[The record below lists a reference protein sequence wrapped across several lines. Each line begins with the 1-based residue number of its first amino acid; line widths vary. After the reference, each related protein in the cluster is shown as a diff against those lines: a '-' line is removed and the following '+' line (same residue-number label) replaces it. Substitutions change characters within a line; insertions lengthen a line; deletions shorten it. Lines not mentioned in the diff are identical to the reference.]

1 MRASCFLIGAKC
13 ALSVAHS
20 SACELALYM
29 KSGVMSRRGLREVLA
44 RARRD
49 PAAYAGEGVGEAGAV
64 AGHVEQVR
72 VLDGALGGHATHPRD
87 LRLVQVVHDR
97 HVDRVGC
104 AADRCAPAV
113 LRLLEGDAARVERVL
128 LDLVDA
134 DQREQLWRELR
145 RTTSHSRQRLFEPSA
160 RRWCLKI
167 WLSSWHSRFEMLMR
181 SLESAKAAAGKTFSL
196 R

>member
-1 MRASCFLIGAKC
+1 
-13 ALSVAHS
+13 
-20 SACELALYM
+20 
-29 KSGVMSRRGLREVLA
+29 MSRRGLREVLA

-145 RTTSHSRQRLFEPSA
+145 RTIAQPPAALRAVRAPLVLEDLVEQLALALRDVDEEPREREGGGGEDVLLEVGGDLGVAHHLDLRHHRLEE
-160 RRWCLKI
+160 L
-167 WLSSWHSRFEMLMR
+167 
-181 SLESAKAAAGKTFSL
+181 
-196 R
+196 